1 MRQPRHTVLVVA
13 VLVGLLVGA
22 VPAAAVST
30 GPTATDDAAVSPAQ
44 VESSVQAQC
53 SFPATLTDGTGTEV
67 TVEQRPD
74 RIVALQASTAQILW
88 EVGAQERVV
97 GMPVRSY
104 TSYLNG
110 SDAKTDVLT
119 EDGAGVNVEQ
129 VVALEPDLVLA
140 PSSIGNETVEQLR
153 NAGLTVYKSGA
164 DKSIE
169 SIYEKTDRYGQMV
182 GNCEEATAVVE
193 ETRSAVEEIR
203 SAVEDRD
210 RPRTLYYFYNYT
222 AGSQTFIHE
231 IIETA
236 GGDNVAANAGIDSYE
251 VVNEEVVADSDPEWL
266 LHPSDAPLPTAE
278 PYTSTTAL
286 RENQT
291 LTLNANY
298 MNQAAPRVVMPMR
311 KIAMALHPDA
321 FENGTAT
328 PTANGTTG
336 TTATPSDGGATTAT
350 AVETPTEGA
359 TTTTGDGAT
368 TTSSGSGPGFGVV
381 GALVASVAA
390 ALLAR
395 RD

>member
-1 MRQPRHTVLVVA
+1 MSQTRHTAIVLA
-13 VLVGLLVGA
+13 VLAGLLVSA
-22 VPAAAVST
+22 VPAAAVPAGSAASGGGD
-30 GPTATDDAAVSPAQ
+30 GPSALA
-44 VESSVQAQC
+44 ESSVQQEC
-53 SFPATLTDGTGTEV
+53 SFPVTLTDGTGTEV
-67 TVEQRPD
+67 TVEQRPE

-88 EVGAQERVV
+88 EIGAQDRVV

-110 SDAKTDVLT
+110 SESKTDVLT
-119 EDGAGVNVEQ
+119 EDGSAASVEQ
-129 VVALEPDLVLA
+129 VVALDPDLVVA
-140 PSSIGNETVEQLR
+140 PSSIGNDTVEQLR

-169 SIYEKTDRYGQMV
+169 SIYEKTERYGQLV
-182 GNCEEATAVVE
+182 GNCEQAAAVVE

-203 SAVEDRD
+203 SAVEGRD

-236 GGDNVAANAGIDSYE
+236 GGDNVAANAGIQTYE
-251 VVNEEVVADSDPEWL
+251 VVNEEVVAERDPQWL
-266 LHPSDAPLPTAE
+266 LHPSDAPLPTGE
-278 PYTSTTAL
+278 PYASTTAL
-286 RENQT
+286 QQNQT

-298 MNQAAPRVVMPMR
+298 MNQAAPRVVIPMR

-321 FENGTAT
+321 FTNGTANGTAT
-328 PTANGTTG
+328 GTG
-336 TTATPSDGGATTAT
+336 TTAVTDGGATTAT
-350 AVETPTEGA
+350 AGQTPAETSA
-359 TTTTGDGAT
+359 TGTGDGAT

-381 GALVASVAA
+381 AALVAGVAA